1 MTSRVYWILK
11 IVNKQSFLI
20 LIYVDKI
27 SSYDTEQYVFQT
39 IMNAILYNF
48 WQLAY
53 IHVYRYIYTFNSWWT
68 NFKFIAFIDG
78 KLT

>member
-11 IVNKQSFLI
+11 IENKQSFLI

-39 IMNAILYNF
+39 IMNAIL
-48 WQLAY
+48 
-53 IHVYRYIYTFNSWWT
+53 
-68 NFKFIAFIDG
+68 
-78 KLT
+78 

>member
-39 IMNAILYNF
+39 MMNAILWF
-48 WQLAY
+48 LATG
-53 IHVYRYIYTFNSWWT
+53 IYTCIPVYILLTRDKLILNS
-68 NFKFIAFIDG
+68 
-78 KLT
+78 LHS